1 VSKKT
6 VDTRKKTVLRIGQL
20 RRNAAS
26 LTETHEMFN
35 GRRQLK
41 LSRPRV
47 LAAPLSPVL
56 RDANVLLLGLLIVI
70 LVMGS
75 AGYWPR

>member
-1 VSKKT
+1 
-6 VDTRKKTVLRIGQL
+6 
-20 RRNAAS
+20 
-26 LTETHEMFN
+26 MFN
-35 GRRQLK
+35 ARRQLK

-47 LAAPLSPVL
+47 LAAPQSPGL